1 MIVYDWR
8 EIFLEPGVIGTG
20 IAIKERERLM
30 GQISV
35 KAEAIL
41 EAPSEEVYATIAD
54 YRQGHPNMLP
64 KELYDVQVEQ
74 GGYGAGTI
82 YRFKMRVLGVEQ
94 SYYQRV
100 SEPEPGRVLVEQD
113 IDSPQHVTTTFRV
126 IPLEQGQKSHVEI
139 STTMH
144 TSPGLRGLVERILL
158 PMINPRVYQ
167 KELKLLEGVAQR
179 RSTDV

>member
-1 MIVYDWR
+1 MKAYDWQ
-8 EIFLEPGVIGTG
+8 ETFLEPGVIGG
-20 IAIKERERLM
+20 GRAIQERERRM
-30 GQISV
+30 GQIVV
-35 KAEAIL
+35 KAEAVL
-41 EAPSEEVYATIAD
+41 EAPAEKVYATIAD
-54 YRQGHPNMLP
+54 YRQGHPSMLP

-74 GGYGAGTI
+74 GGYGAGTT

-94 SYYQRV
+94 SFYQRV

-126 IPLEQGQKSHVEI
+126 TPLEQGQKSHVEI

-144 TSPGLRGLVERILL
+144 PSPGVRGMIERILV
-158 PMINPRVYQ
+158 PMINPRIYQ

-179 RSTDV
+179 RSTHV